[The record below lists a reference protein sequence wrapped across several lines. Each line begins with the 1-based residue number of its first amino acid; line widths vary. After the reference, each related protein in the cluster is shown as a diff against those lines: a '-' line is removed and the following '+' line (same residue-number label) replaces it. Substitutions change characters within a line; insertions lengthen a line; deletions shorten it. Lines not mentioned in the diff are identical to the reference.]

1 MPDSHPNVVALLR
14 AELAAEVEAGF
25 PRLKRIP
32 NTDVIWFLD
41 YFAGL
46 AAAER
51 TALLDALARFGVRFF
66 FLRPGD
72 VQPEIAPALA
82 RYREAK
88 DGPGGK
94 GGTRY
99 MDVKMLCMDKSLREP
114 GNYHE
119 SWRQNFTPLH
129 FQPRADLLPDLSH
142 LKAAKAPL
150 LRKLVNAVLTS
161 RFPLRKEKQP
171 GGACKYVG
179 PHGNGE
185 LTVWVDLGSRL
196 GQLRYE
202 VILKD
207 AAHRV
212 PAPRLAY
219 ELLWDAYLGWDY
231 LTEENAE
238 RSLDF
243 FPEQV
248 VYLANLAERVN
259 GLAGP
264 RGG

>member
-1 MPDSHPNVVALLR
+1 MSDSHPSLVALLR
-14 AELAAEVEAGF
+14 AELAAEVAAGF

-32 NTDVIWFLD
+32 NTDIIWFLD
-41 YFAGL
+41 YFDGL

-51 TALLDALARFGVRFF
+51 TAHLDALARSGARHFF
-66 FLRPGD
+66 WRPGAPR
-72 VQPEIAPALA
+72 PEIDPPLA

-114 GNYHE
+114 GYYHE

-150 LRKLVNAVLTS
+150 LRKLVNAVLTD
-161 RFPLRKEKQP
+161 RLRLKKEKQP
-171 GGACKYVG
+171 GGAFKYVG
-179 PHGNGE
+179 SHGDGE

-202 VILKD
+202 VTLKN
-207 AAHRV
+207 AAHRL
-212 PAPRLAY
+212 PTFRLAY
-219 ELLWDAYLGWDY
+219 ESLWDAYLGWDY

-238 RSLDF
+238 RCVDF

-264 RGG
+264 QGG